1 MPCIMLNVFYKQRSN
16 KHERNSDL
24 NLFHFFRPNLYRIC
38 FKVDNQ
44 EIDWFFS
51 DMNFWSALPILTF
64 GRHFQETEK
73 KTVFGID
80 FYLMLRHLQRD
91 NSIHSFQRHT
101 SKPILSRPLD
111 IEIYL
116 NNYSNNSSKKK
127 FCVCDHQM
135 TIWRETNIIIQIT
148 LICKY
153 HRIGMPKI
161 HSLNYILTGIHFIAH
176 LNWFLFTTQF
186 FFCNLIVEI
195 YILAKYT
202 KTFVLYT
209 HTYTHTRIALWFHLF
224 GFSIYFLVN
233 TLDSS
238 CTDQIEF
245 VAVSYLA
252 FKYRTC
258 QLCVFLSVYFNLSF
272 MLIFR
277 FKWRN
282 SDRTVYIWNRLQ
294 GSNEQMC

>member
-127 FCVCDHQM
+127 FCVCDHQSGEKR
-135 TIWRETNIIIQIT
+135 ILLFKLLLYVNIIASECRKFT
-148 LICKY
+148 VLI
-153 HRIGMPKI
+153 IFW
-161 HSLNYILTGIHFIAH
+161 LEFILLHIWIDFC
-176 LNWFLFTTQF
+176 LQRSF
-186 FFCNLIVEI
+186 FFVI
-195 YILAKYT
+195 
-202 KTFVLYT
+202 
-209 HTYTHTRIALWFHLF
+209 
-224 GFSIYFLVN
+224 
-233 TLDSS
+233 
-238 CTDQIEF
+238 
-245 VAVSYLA
+245 
-252 FKYRTC
+252 
-258 QLCVFLSVYFNLSF
+258 
-272 MLIFR
+272 
-277 FKWRN
+277 
-282 SDRTVYIWNRLQ
+282 
-294 GSNEQMC
+294 